1 MLGDL
6 SFSLPENLGELQ
18 DILGG
23 IGGCVSVGYS
33 LIDLQEAQSNIFL
46 FFFFFS
52 LLFTFFFFF
61 FLPKI
66 GVPTASLT
74 FYAINCT
81 NGEWYPKK
89 PYFITKKM
97 KKKTH
102 S

>member
-33 LIDLQEAQSNIFL
+33 LIDLQEAQSNFFSVFFFPPQLFIL

-52 LLFTFFFFF
+52 
-61 FLPKI
+61 PKNRCSN
-66 GVPTASLT
+66 SL
-74 FYAINCT
+74 INILY
-81 NGEWYPKK
+81 N
-89 PYFITKKM
+89 
-97 KKKTH
+97 
-102 S
+102 